1 MKTEKYQIKYEYL
14 QSLFL
19 SPVWIFHDF
28 YITQILREINFGDS
42 TSAKSPILAHL
53 EALKLD
59 FYEFLHFLKAE
70 MYQLIRFR
78 ASKMAKIAVLELLD
92 SPKLISH
99 KI

>member
-42 TSAKSPILAHL
+42 TRAISAIFAILETL
-53 EALKLD
+53 NFD
-59 FYEFLHFLKAE
+59 FYEFFHLLKAE
-70 MYQLIRFR
+70 MYQIN
-78 ASKMAKIAVLELLD
+78 KIQ
-92 SPKLISH
+92 SS
-99 KI
+99 